1 VRECAADGPFNV
13 FEPELIRHALENEK
27 INLGSLIFG
36 PELWMVLHTN
46 AGLSPACLSSNNALA
61 TFYSHVSSVSSMVFM
76 FMMQTRL
83 ILFRTSS
90 ARDGS
95 VMAES
100 FCIQRFV
107 LQ

>member
-1 VRECAADGPFNV
+1 VRECTADGPFDV

-61 TFYSHVSSVSSMVFM
+61 TFYSHVSSMVFM

-100 FCIQRFV
+100 FRIQRFV